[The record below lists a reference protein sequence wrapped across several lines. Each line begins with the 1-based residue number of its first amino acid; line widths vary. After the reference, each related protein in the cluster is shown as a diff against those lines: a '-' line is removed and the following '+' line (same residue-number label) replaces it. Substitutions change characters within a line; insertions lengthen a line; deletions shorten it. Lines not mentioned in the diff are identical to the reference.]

1 MLYLVLSVLFSSSL
15 FIVFKLFDIYKIDT
29 LQAIIVNY
37 VIAFLLGYFTS
48 NTTINLIEIPIQ
60 PWFYGS
66 LFLGFLFISIFFV
79 MALTAQKNGLSVAS
93 IAGKMSVVIP
103 VIFGIVVY
111 KESVGFVK
119 ITGILLALVA
129 VYLASAK
136 SDKTPVKF
144 KNLFYPLLLF
154 LGSGMID
161 TSLKFVEKNYV
172 PKSQIPIFL
181 ATVFGTSFILGILFL
196 LSKIKQKEIIFQ
208 LKNLIGGF
216 FLGMINYYSM
226 VFLLKALQT
235 KGMESSTLF
244 TINNVAIVIFTTLF
258 ALLFFKE
265 KLIKKNW
272 IGIFLSVISILLVMS
287 S

>member
-1 MLYLVLSVLFSSSL
+1 MLYLLLSVLFASAL
-15 FIVFKLFDIYKIDT
+15 FVVFKLFDNFKIDT

-37 VIAFLLGYFTS
+37 VIAFLFGYVTS
-48 NTTINLIEIPIQ
+48 NATIALLKIPEQ
-60 PWFYGS
+60 PWFFGA

-93 IAGKMSVVIP
+93 VAGKMSVVIP

-119 ITGILLALVA
+119 ILGILLALVA
-129 VYLASAK
+129 VYLSSAK
-136 SDKTPVKF
+136 SDDTPVKF
-144 KNLFYPLLLF
+144 KNLLYPLLLF

-161 TSLKFVEKNYV
+161 TSLKYIEKKYV
-172 PKSQIPIFL
+172 PENQIPIFL
-181 ATVFGTSFILGILFL
+181 ATIFGTAFMLGALFMIF
-196 LSKIKQKEIIFQ
+196 KITQQKTSFQ
-208 LKNLIGGF
+208 LKNVWGGIV
-216 FLGMINYYSM
+216 LGMVNYYSM

-244 TINNVAIVIFTTLF
+244 TINNVAIVIFTTVF
-258 ALLFFKE
+258 ALVFFKE

-272 IGIFLSVISILLVMS
+272 IGIALAIISILLVVS
-287 S
+287 A